1 MFLPWYPLQFDD
13 GKYKL
18 LSIGGA
24 VPVGRP
30 TEVERGWYF
39 PPEAIS
45 SSKKNKLKLK
55 PKPKIVSIPA
65 AHTLDLWAF
74 GVMMYQLLCGVPLSL
89 YAPSPDRNANVASVK
104 SWNEKAL

>member
-1 MFLPWYPLQFDD
+1 MSLTSFKYLLIFLPIHVQFDD

-55 PKPKIVSIPA
+55 AKPKIVSIPA
-65 AHTLDLWAF
+65 AHTHWT
-74 GVMMYQLLCGVPLSL
+74 CGHLV
-89 YAPSPDRNANVASVK
+89 
-104 SWNEKAL
+104 